1 MNSFLYIRKS
11 IIRKGVVMITVNGK
25 QIRLTSE
32 MSVADYLEQNNY
44 QINRIA
50 VEMNE
55 EILPK
60 YSYSETMLK
69 DGDRLEVVTF
79 VGGG

>member
-1 MNSFLYIRKS
+1 
-11 IIRKGVVMITVNGK
+11 MITVNGK
-25 QIRLTSE
+25 QIQLISE
-32 MSVADYLEQNNY
+32 MSVADYLEENNY

-55 EILPK
+55 EILSK

>member
-1 MNSFLYIRKS
+1 
-11 IIRKGVVMITVNGK
+11 MITVNGK
-25 QIRLTSE
+25 QIQLTSE
-32 MSVADYLEQNNY
+32 ISVADYLEQNNY

>member
-1 MNSFLYIRKS
+1 
-11 IIRKGVVMITVNGK
+11 MITVNGK
-25 QIRLTSE
+25 QIQLTSE
-32 MSVADYLEQNNY
+32 MSVADYMEQNNY

>member
-1 MNSFLYIRKS
+1 
-11 IIRKGVVMITVNGK
+11 MITVNGK
-25 QIRLTSE
+25 QIKLTSE

-69 DGDRLEVVTF
+69 DGDRLEIVTF

>member
-1 MNSFLYIRKS
+1 
-11 IIRKGVVMITVNGK
+11 MITVNGK
-25 QIRLTSE
+25 QIQLTPE

>member
-1 MNSFLYIRKS
+1 
-11 IIRKGVVMITVNGK
+11 MITVNGK
-25 QIRLTSE
+25 QISLTSK

-44 QINRIA
+44 QIKRIA
-50 VEMNE
+50 VELNE

-60 YSYSETMLK
+60 YSYSDTMLK

>member
-1 MNSFLYIRKS
+1 
-11 IIRKGVVMITVNGK
+11 MITVNGK
-25 QIRLTSE
+25 QNQLASE
-32 MSVADYLEQNNY
+32 MSVADYLEQNY
-44 QINRIA
+44 YLIKRIA
-50 VEMNE
+50 VELNE

-60 YSYSETMLK
+60 YSYSDTMLK

>member
-1 MNSFLYIRKS
+1 
-11 IIRKGVVMITVNGK
+11 MITVNGK
-25 QIRLTSE
+25 QIQLTSA

>member
-1 MNSFLYIRKS
+1 
-11 IIRKGVVMITVNGK
+11 MITVNGK
-25 QIRLTSE
+25 QIQLTSG

-44 QINRIA
+44 QIKRIA
-50 VEMNE
+50 VELNE

-60 YSYSETMLK
+60 YSYSDTMLK

>member
-1 MNSFLYIRKS
+1 
-11 IIRKGVVMITVNGK
+11 MITVNGK
-25 QIRLTSE
+25 QIQLTAE

-60 YSYSETMLK
+60 YSYSETMIK

>member
-1 MNSFLYIRKS
+1 
-11 IIRKGVVMITVNGK
+11 MITVNGK
-25 QIRLTSE
+25 QIQLTSE

-69 DGDRLEVVTF
+69 YGDRLEVVTF

>member
-1 MNSFLYIRKS
+1 
-11 IIRKGVVMITVNGK
+11 MITVNGK

-60 YSYSETMLK
+60 YSYSEKMLK

>member
-1 MNSFLYIRKS
+1 
-11 IIRKGVVMITVNGK
+11 MITVNGK
-25 QIRLTSE
+25 QIQLTSE

-60 YSYSETMLK
+60 YSYSETVLK

>member
-1 MNSFLYIRKS
+1 
-11 IIRKGVVMITVNGK
+11 MITVNGK
-25 QIRLTSE
+25 QIQLTSE

-60 YSYSETMLK
+60 YSSSETMLK

>member
-1 MNSFLYIRKS
+1 
-11 IIRKGVVMITVNGK
+11 MITVNGK

-60 YSYSETMLK
+60 YIYSETMLK

>member
-1 MNSFLYIRKS
+1 
-11 IIRKGVVMITVNGK
+11 MITVNGK
-25 QIRLTSE
+25 QIQLTSE

-69 DGDRLEVVTF
+69 DGDRLEEADIRWHQKEY
-79 VGGG
+79 

>member
-1 MNSFLYIRKS
+1 
-11 IIRKGVVMITVNGK
+11 MITVNGK
-25 QIRLTSE
+25 QIQLTSE

-50 VEMNE
+50 VEMNA

-69 DGDRLEVVTF
+69 EGDRLEVVTF

>member
-1 MNSFLYIRKS
+1 
-11 IIRKGVVMITVNGK
+11 MITVNGK
-25 QIRLTSE
+25 QIQLTSE

-69 DGDRLEVVTF
+69 NGDRLEVVTF
-79 VGGG
+79 AGGG

>member
-1 MNSFLYIRKS
+1 
-11 IIRKGVVMITVNGK
+11 MITVNGK
-25 QIRLTSE
+25 QISLTSK

-44 QINRIA
+44 QIKRIA
-50 VEMNE
+50 VELNE

-60 YSYSETMLK
+60 YSYSDTMLK
-69 DGDRLEVVTF
+69 DGDRREVVTF

>member
-1 MNSFLYIRKS
+1 
-11 IIRKGVVMITVNGK
+11 MITVNGK
-25 QIRLTSE
+25 QIQLTSE

-55 EILPK
+55 EILTK

>member
-1 MNSFLYIRKS
+1 
-11 IIRKGVVMITVNGK
+11 MITINGN
-25 QIRLTSE
+25 QTTFSTDLT
-32 MSVADYLEQNNY
+32 VAEYLEQNQY
-44 QINRIA
+44 QVKRIA
-50 VEMNE
+50 VELNGD
-55 EILPK
+55 ILPK

>member
-1 MNSFLYIRKS
+1 
-11 IIRKGVVMITVNGK
+11 MITVNGK
-25 QIRLTSE
+25 QIQLTSE

-60 YSYSETMLK
+60 YNYSETMLK
-69 DGDRLEVVTF
+69 DGDRLEVADIR
-79 VGGG
+79 

>member
-1 MNSFLYIRKS
+1 
-11 IIRKGVVMITVNGK
+11 MITVNGK
-25 QIRLTSE
+25 QIQLTAE

-69 DGDRLEVVTF
+69 DGDRLEIVTF

>member
-1 MNSFLYIRKS
+1 
-11 IIRKGVVMITVNGK
+11 MITVNGK
-25 QIRLTSE
+25 QISLTTK

-44 QINRIA
+44 QIKRIA
-50 VEMNE
+50 VELNE

-60 YSYSETMLK
+60 YSYSDTMLK

>member
-1 MNSFLYIRKS
+1 
-11 IIRKGVVMITVNGK
+11 MITVNGK
-25 QIRLTSE
+25 QIQLTSE

-50 VEMNE
+50 VEMNA

>member
-1 MNSFLYIRKS
+1 MVTINGNQTTLSTDL
-11 IIRKGVVMITVNGK
+11 TVA
-25 QIRLTSE
+25 E
-32 MSVADYLEQNNY
+32 YLEQNQY
-44 QINRIA
+44 QVKRIA
-50 VEMNE
+50 VELNGD
-55 EILPK
+55 ILPK

>member
-1 MNSFLYIRKS
+1 
-11 IIRKGVVMITVNGK
+11 MITANGK
-25 QIRLTSE
+25 QIQLTSE
-32 MSVADYLEQNNY
+32 MSVADYLKQNNY

>member
-1 MNSFLYIRKS
+1 
-11 IIRKGVVMITVNGK
+11 MITVNGK
-25 QIRLTSE
+25 QIQLASE

-44 QINRIA
+44 QIKRIA
-50 VEMNE
+50 VELNE

-60 YSYSETMLK
+60 YSYSDAMLK

>member
-1 MNSFLYIRKS
+1 
-11 IIRKGVVMITVNGK
+11 MITVNGK
-25 QIRLTSE
+25 QIQLTSE
-32 MSVADYLEQNNY
+32 LSVADYLEQNNY

>member
-1 MNSFLYIRKS
+1 
-11 IIRKGVVMITVNGK
+11 MITVNGK

-44 QINRIA
+44 KVNRIA

>member
-1 MNSFLYIRKS
+1 
-11 IIRKGVVMITVNGK
+11 MITVNGK
-25 QIRLTSE
+25 QIQLTSE

-44 QINRIA
+44 QINRI
-50 VEMNE
+50 EMYV

>member
-1 MNSFLYIRKS
+1 
-11 IIRKGVVMITVNGK
+11 MITVNGK
-25 QIRLTSE
+25 QIPLTAE

-69 DGDRLEVVTF
+69 DGDRLEIVTF

>member
-1 MNSFLYIRKS
+1 
-11 IIRKGVVMITVNGK
+11 MITVNGK
-25 QIRLTSE
+25 QIQLTSE
-32 MSVADYLEQNNY
+32 MSVADYLEQKNY

-69 DGDRLEVVTF
+69 DGDRLEIVTF

>member
-1 MNSFLYIRKS
+1 
-11 IIRKGVVMITVNGK
+11 MITVNGK
-25 QIRLTSE
+25 QIQLTSE
-32 MSVADYLEQNNY
+32 MRVADYLEKNNY

>member
-1 MNSFLYIRKS
+1 
-11 IIRKGVVMITVNGK
+11 MITVNGK
-25 QIRLTSE
+25 QIQLTSE

-55 EILPK
+55 EIPPK

>member
-1 MNSFLYIRKS
+1 
-11 IIRKGVVMITVNGK
+11 MITVNGK
-25 QIRLTSE
+25 QIQLASE

-44 QINRIA
+44 QIKRIA
-50 VEMNE
+50 VELNE

-60 YSYSETMLK
+60 YSYSDTKLK

>member
-1 MNSFLYIRKS
+1 
-11 IIRKGVVMITVNGK
+11 MITVNGK
-25 QIRLTSE
+25 QIQLTSE

-60 YSYSETMLK
+60 YRYSETMLK